1 MGTYL
6 TKGETFATG
15 NTVTAAKLNNLVDNA
30 TVTASSIGSTELA
43 NAAVTADKISTASP
57 QPVTTGTIRN
67 NAVDN
72 TKLEDM
78 GSQTVKV
85 RSTNSTGDPSNLAM
99 IGGGTNGSSKMLV
112 GTSDSINAVTASQF
126 KLVNSSDADVTN
138 NTAAKLR
145 LHTTSVS
152 DWDTVAAATD
162 VHDDNDRLLF
172 YDADGVSATVASL
185 KQIAPK
191 KLLQSLPATT
201 SSTGAVQIAS
211 GTNVTDPFN
220 ATTVETAFA
229 PTQAINCPIFA
240 KAVLEATTDLVG
252 SAAVTNSPVSIDSV
266 YNFGTQLT
274 SGTLTAST
282 TYYIYEY
289 AAGDDFTGVG
299 ASSNAT
305 GVNFTAT
312 GTSPTWSNGSKI
324 IAAPLVASRGVIN
337 VVFSDALPHNRYMVM
352 ATANY
357 FTTNAPL
364 NTWRYTAQFKAESK
378 TTSGFTIKFGSYSDG
393 SAELRTPRNLQ
404 IIVF

>member
-6 TKGETFATG
+6 TKGTTFTTG
-15 NTVTAAKLNNLVDNA
+15 DSVTAASLNNLVDNA
-30 TVTASSIGSTELA
+30 TVTAGSIGSTELA
-43 NAAVTADKISTASP
+43 TNAVTADKISTASP

-85 RSTNSTGDPSNLAM
+85 RATNSTGDPSNLPV

-191 KLLQSLPATT
+191 KLIQSLPATT
-201 SSTGAVQIAS
+201 AGTGAVRIAS
-211 GTNVTDPFN
+211 GSAVTDPFN
-220 ATTVETAFA
+220 ATTVEDAFA
-229 PTQAINCPIFA
+229 PTQSINCPIFA
-240 KAVLEATTDLVG
+240 KAWASISSSFASTVSSG
-252 SAAVTNSPVSIDSV
+252 SFTLDNS
-266 YNFGTQLT
+266 YNIGTEQS
-274 SGTLTAST
+274 SGTLTSST
-282 TYYIYEY
+282 AYKIIEY
-289 AAGDDFTGVG
+289 KSGDNFTNVG

-305 GVNFTAT
+305 GVQFTAS
-312 GTSPTWSNGSKI
+312 GTTPTTWTNGSR
-324 IAAPLVASRGVIN
+324 LVAVPTVASQGIIQFH
-337 VVFSDALPHNRYMVM
+337 FSDPMPSTNYTVLVSNAFCTKSGDEGCWSYIDPAALI
-352 ATANY
+352 
-357 FTTNAPL
+357 
-364 NTWRYTAQFKAESK
+364 K
-378 TTSGFTIKFGSYSDG
+378 TTSKFQVTLREVSDG
-393 SAELRTPRNLQ
+393 SALTTPKACSVL
-404 IIVF
+404 VFGT